1 MIWAGVALIVLM
13 ALLGAPLFVVV
24 LAAAMLGLLAT
35 GVDPAAVAISIYEIT
50 HQPLLVALPFFT
62 FAGYLMAA
70 ARTSERLMA
79 LTQALFGWMPAGLAV
94 VGFVACALF
103 TALTGASGVT
113 IVALGGLL
121 LPMLVSSGYS
131 ERFSLG
137 LVTTSGSLGL
147 LLVPSVPLILYGV
160 VAQQL
165 GQGEPFTIQQMFI
178 AGLGPTLL
186 MVVLL
191 SCYATLV
198 HAGAPRTPFNGRA
211 LVKALKASRWE
222 LPLPVIVLGG
232 IYSGYFAISEA
243 AAMTAVYIFVA
254 EVLLYR
260 EIKWRNLPSVIRES
274 MVMVGSILL
283 ILGVALAFTN
293 YLVDAEVPQR
303 LFAFMQEHVSSKYTF
318 LILLNIMLL
327 ALGAILGHLLG
338 AGHHG
343 ATAVAGGGGLRH
355 PSSSLRRHL
364 PRQLGDW
371 LLHAAHRHQPVHLEL
386 SLRPAYAGPLRRL
399 RAISARDAAGAAVD
413 HLCAVVLAVVPMT
426 AKAVVCARRPSNADG
441 RPGPGS
447 STRSIA
453 AVGGAGRRAEPG
465 PSPARHP
472 CC

>member
-165 GQGEPFTIQQMFI
+165 GQGEPFTIQQMFM

-260 EIKWRNLPSVIRES
+260 EIKWRSLPGVVRES

-327 ALGAILGHLLG
+327 ALGAILDIFSALVIMVPLLLPV
-338 AGHHG
+338 
-343 ATAVAGGGGLRH
+343 AVGYGIH
-355 PSSSLRRHL
+355 
-364 PRQLGDW
+364 
-371 LLHAAHRHQPVHLEL
+371 PVHFGVIFLANLEIGYFTPPIGINL
-386 SLRPAYAGPLRRL
+386 FISSYRFDRPMLDLYAACVPFLLVMLLALLLITYVPWFSLWFL
-399 RAISARDAAGAAVD
+399 
-413 HLCAVVLAVVPMT
+413 
-426 AKAVVCARRPSNADG
+426 
-441 RPGPGS
+441 
-447 STRSIA
+447 
-453 AVGGAGRRAEPG
+453 
-465 PSPARHP
+465 
-472 CC
+472 